1 MPAWKAQKIGKT
13 PMSEARI
20 RYFQNLHPAVSMCYF
35 VLVLGLTLGC
45 MHPVT
50 VALSLTGAAWFS
62 IQLRGLRAFGR
73 TMQFV
78 GPMFLLIAL
87 ANPLFN
93 HRGVTMLFLLFNQ
106 WITLEAILY
115 GLVSACSLC
124 AVVLWFTCY
133 QVVMTSDKFLYLF
146 GQIAPA
152 TSLLITMTL
161 RFIPQLQ
168 KSSREIRSAQQMLR
182 EEDTRLFQKIGT
194 AMRNLSVL
202 LTMSMENAVETADS
216 MKARGYG
223 TARRTTFHLFR
234 FDGRDARTLGLI
246 LALACICITARAY
259 GHGSMEF
266 YPSMTPVVLGPSSY
280 TMFTL
285 YGVLMLLPGLLEGKE
300 AARWRSYGLKT

>member
-1 MPAWKAQKIGKT
+1 
-13 PMSEARI
+13 MSDTRI
-20 RYFQNLHPAVSMCYF
+20 CYFDHLHPAVSMCYF

-50 VALSLTGAAWFS
+50 VTLSLVGAAWFS
-62 IQLRGLRAFGR
+62 IQLRGLRAFGH
-73 TMQFV
+73 TMRFV
-78 GPMFLLIAL
+78 GPMFLLIAF

-93 HRGVTMLFLLFNQ
+93 HRGVTMLFLLFDQ

-115 GLVSACSLC
+115 GLVSACTLC

-146 GQIAPA
+146 GKIAPA

-168 KSSREIRSAQQMLR
+168 KSNREIRSAQQMLR
-182 EEDTRLFQKIGT
+182 EEDTRLFQKVGT

-202 LTMSMENAVETADS
+202 LTMSMESAVETADS

-223 TARRTTFHLFR
+223 TTRRTTFHLFR

-259 GHGSMEF
+259 GHGAMEF
-266 YPSMTPVVLGPSSY
+266 YPAMTPVVLGPSSY